1 MPSLLAGNMGGAT
14 VHRGD
19 VPLVIDGNEVFSDD
33 TFNVI
38 NPSTGSVIHRSS
50 NSDVSHAQ
58 AAAHAGEKAFE
69 SWSQT
74 TPAHRRNIFLAAANI
89 VEKRSSELQEYMM
102 HETGSDE
109 GWAQFNVY
117 LAKECLLD
125 CASRIATIEG
135 KIPSPSDPTTG
146 ALVVKEPYGVVLAMA
161 PWNAPYALGFR
172 AVVWAIAA
180 GNTVVFKGS
189 ELSPRSLWAVASV
202 LQEAGLPNGVLN
214 FITCNMQNAPEIAKT
229 LVSNPIIKKINFT
242 GSTAVGRI
250 IAELAGANL
259 KPLLLELGGKAPA
272 IVCEDADLD
281 VAAKQ
286 CALGAFMYA
295 GQICMSTERI
305 LVHKSIRP
313 ELEEKLR
320 DWVAKLF
327 SSQSD
332 SPVLIADRAVAK
344 NQRLVRGALAQG
356 ATLVCGDVDAT
367 ESTNTRLRP
376 IIISNVK
383 PDMEI
388 YMTESFGPT
397 VSIIE
402 FETEE
407 DALAIAN
414 DTEYGLSSAIFSR
427 DLRRALKLAKKIET
441 GAVHINR
448 MTVHDESALP
458 HGGAKSSGFGR
469 FNAGMEE
476 WARTKNITY
485 DL

>member
-1 MPSLLAGNMGGAT
+1 MPISVQTKSDGAP
-14 VHRGD
+14 VHGD
-19 VPLVIDGNEVFSDD
+19 TVPLVIDGIEVFSDD
-33 TFNVI
+33 TFDVI
-38 NPSTGSVIHRSS
+38 NPSTGAVVHKSS
-50 NSDVSHAQ
+50 NAHVSHGHVAAQ
-58 AAAHAGEKAFE
+58 AGARAFE

-74 TPAHRRNIFLAAANI
+74 TPAHRRNILLAAANI
-89 VEKRSSELQEYMM
+89 VEKRSSELKEYMM
-102 HETGSDE
+102 QENGSDE
-109 GWAQFNVY
+109 GWAEFNIH

-125 CASRIATIEG
+125 CAGRIAAIEG
-135 KIPSPSDPTTG
+135 RIPSPSDPTTA

-214 FITCNMQNAPEIAKT
+214 FITCNPHNAPEVTQT
-229 LVSNPIIKKINFT
+229 LISNPIIKKINFT
-242 GSTAVGRI
+242 GSTTVGRI
-250 IAELAGANL
+250 IAGWAGASL

-272 IVCEDADLD
+272 IICEDADLD

-295 GQICMSTERI
+295 GQICMSTERV
-305 LVHKSIRP
+305 LAHKSIRP
-313 ELEEKLR
+313 KLEEKLR
-320 DWVAKLF
+320 EWTGKLF

-332 SPVLIADRAVAK
+332 SPVLITDQAVAK
-344 NQRLVRGALAQG
+344 NQSLVRDALAKG
-356 ATLVCGDVDAT
+356 ASLVCGDVDAT
-367 ESTNTRLRP
+367 ESTKTRLRP
-376 IIISNVK
+376 IIVSNVK
-383 PDMEI
+383 PSMEI
-388 YMTESFGPT
+388 YKTESFGPI

-402 FETEE
+402 FETED

-414 DTEYGLSSAIFSR
+414 DTEYGLTSAIFSR
-427 DLRRALKLAKKIET
+427 DLRRALRLAKKIET

-476 WARTKNITY
+476 WVRTKNITY